1 MKNLRGLVGITRV
14 DKVPNTLI
22 RELCGM
28 TKRVDERIDEG
39 VLRCFV
45 HMEKR
50 EIDGIVKRT
59 YVVEFGGSCSVI
71 G

>member
-28 TKRVDERIDEG
+28 TKRVDKRIDEG
-39 VLRCFV
+39 VL
-45 HMEKR
+45 
-50 EIDGIVKRT
+50 
-59 YVVEFGGSCSVI
+59 
-71 G
+71 